1 MLLFSKFLSL
11 ITFGNTEQ
19 MYALCFHLYL
29 FFKQLTTAEL
39 AILQGFENETW
50 PKQIYTEIWLLVS
63 IPLVLFLWN

>member
-1 MLLFSKFLSL
+1 
-11 ITFGNTEQ
+11 